1 MKKLILFLIVATSCN
16 APTNRGDFN
25 DSFESV
31 EEMVLMDS
39 YGTDNISIPVTTQQ
53 RPPQPQTQVTQKLI
67 KSGYISF
74 KSEDV
79 KKDYESIT
87 SMLDKH
93 SAYVEHEN
101 ESRTKYRI
109 SYDLTLRVVS
119 ESYDSLFSSI
129 VNLAG
134 EVEDKSS
141 KIEDVTERYY
151 DLKTRIKN
159 KQALEKRYI
168 EILARA
174 SEIKDILEIEKNLNE
189 VRTDIERLQ
198 GQFKYLSKQIS
209 LSTINVNFH
218 EQLPYSYDSS
228 VRKGYGARLLS
239 ALTNGWQNLL
249 SFTVELINFWP
260 FLLLF
265 SGIIWL
271 LRKWYKDRKS
281 KIK

>member
-16 APTNRGDFN
+16 APTNRGDFD

-31 EEMVLMDS
+31 EEMALMD
-39 YGTDNISIPVTTQQ
+39 YKTDNISIPVTTHQ
-53 RPPQPQTQVTQKLI
+53 PPPPPQTQVTQKLI
-67 KSGYISF
+67 KSGYVSF

-141 KIEDVTERYY
+141 KIEDVM
-151 DLKTRIKN
+151 KGI
-159 KQALEKRYI
+159 
-168 EILARA
+168 
-174 SEIKDILEIEKNLNE
+174 
-189 VRTDIERLQ
+189 
-198 GQFKYLSKQIS
+198 
-209 LSTINVNFH
+209 TI
-218 EQLPYSYDSS
+218 
-228 VRKGYGARLLS
+228 
-239 ALTNGWQNLL
+239 
-249 SFTVELINFWP
+249 
-260 FLLLF
+260 
-265 SGIIWL
+265 
-271 LRKWYKDRKS
+271 
-281 KIK
+281 